1 MGGCCLD
8 PSATC
13 RKNRGTSV
21 GMTDWG
27 KLAEELEFAEK
38 EREKSGECLT

>member
-1 MGGCCLD
+1 
-8 PSATC
+8 
-13 RKNRGTSV
+13 
-21 GMTDWG
+21 MTDWG